1 MGFGEDQNSLSDNT
15 EDTIKYLQTM
25 VNAKEEQI
33 AQLER

>member
-1 MGFGEDQNSLSDNT
+1 MGFGQDQSLLSDNV

-25 VNAKEEQI
+25 INAKEEQI